1 MRLRAPSS
9 EAANEWIEWLT
20 RGNQIDGRATWGG
33 WVASSAWESASGA
46 GVVQY
51 DDDGIPIVGATLTDD
66 PRTSPVARSGG
77 GSGGASAA
85 GARVRFAVDR
95 DDAES
100 ADAPTWSYPEEEAG
114 GAGVGADWEHAHDGG
129 EVEYDEEEV
138 AAHQA
143 AIDAAGGWT
152 ILDDT
157 TSGGIYCASHAAC
170 ASRPVGARRRV
181 ACTFLT
187 PPTLSAARFRADY
200 NTYSNESTY
209 DMPPEFAEIAAS
221 RDAWQEMADGQWQN
235 QVTGEISAAGWVGH
249 GVAAGGVT
257 PRSAPAEQGSPGWA
271 SAQGWDSTC
280 TSDDEQ
286 GF

>member
-1 MRLRAPSS
+1 MACGGQYSVRVTTLSTNHFPPGIHGCTAADRNMWICINSDKFEHMSS
-9 EAANEWIEWLT
+9 QHKGQLDHVCW
-20 RGNQIDGRATWGG
+20 
-33 WVASSAWESASGA
+33 
-46 GVVQY
+46 
-51 DDDGIPIVGATLTDD
+51 P
-66 PRTSPVARSGG
+66 
-77 GSGGASAA
+77 AA
-85 GARVRFAVDR
+85 GQ
-95 DDAES
+95 
-100 ADAPTWSYPEEEAG
+100 
-114 GAGVGADWEHAHDGG
+114 HLAHDGG